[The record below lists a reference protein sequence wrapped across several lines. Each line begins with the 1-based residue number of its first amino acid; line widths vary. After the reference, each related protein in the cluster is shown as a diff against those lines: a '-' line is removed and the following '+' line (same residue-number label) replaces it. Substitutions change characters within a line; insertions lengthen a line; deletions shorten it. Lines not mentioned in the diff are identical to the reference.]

1 MKKIA
6 LTSLLTIAMASA
18 AHASVNV
25 MDGNPLYMP
34 RAGHF
39 YSETALWSNTKT
51 TENWALGEDFGYGIT
66 DRFAINLATSLAEG
80 ESFDIFGWNG
90 LSLGATYRVLKDGHW
105 RADLVGSYNID
116 GWLYAYDENAD
127 DGYFM
132 EKELLDYTWKA
143 GIRGGY
149 TTARFT
155 VAGHAIFSYENT
167 ESFNWNEDEFSAHR
181 VAFGLNGQYV
191 IDRNWNLVAGVEY
204 SGSID
209 NGVKN
214 SGLLFG
220 DFGVNYNID
229 SSHYIGAY
237 VAGEMSHKTGDWK
250 WVDGMGFGVKFGV
263 DF

>member
-6 LTSLLTIAMASA
+6 LTSLLAVVAASA
-18 AHASVNV
+18 AHASVN
-25 MDGNPLYMP
+25 MIDGDPLYMP

-39 YSETALWSNTKT
+39 YSETSLASTTKK
-51 TENWALGEDFGYGIT
+51 TENWMLGEEFGYGIT
-66 DRFAINLATSLAEG
+66 DRFAISLATSLAEE
-80 ESFDIFGWNG
+80 ESFDLFGWQG
-90 LSLGATYRVLKDGHW
+90 LSLNATYRVLNQGHW

-116 GWLYAYDENAD
+116 GWLYSYDEELDETN
-127 DGYFM
+127 FM
-132 EKELLDYTWKA
+132 EKEDLNYVWKA

-155 VAGHAIFSYENT
+155 IAGHLMFNYGNS
-167 ESFNWNEDEFSAHR
+167 ESFNWGDDGMHR
-181 VAFGLNGQYV
+181 IAVGLDGQYV
-191 IDRNWNLVAGVEY
+191 INRSWNLVAGLEY

-209 NGVKN
+209 DGVRN
-214 SGLLFG
+214 AGLLNG

-237 VAGEMSHKTGDWK
+237 VSGEMSHKTGDWK
-250 WVDGMGFGVKFGV
+250 WVNGMGFGVKFGA

>member
-1 MKKIA
+1 MKKSA
-6 LTSLLTIAMASA
+6 LTS

-34 RAGHF
+34 KAGHF
-39 YSETALWSNTKT
+39 YSETSLGSNTKT

-66 DRFAINLATSLAEG
+66 DRFAINLATSLAEV
-80 ESFDIFGWNG
+80 ESFDEFGWQG
-90 LSLGATYRVLKDGHW
+90 LTLGATYRVLKDGHW

-155 VAGHAIFSYENT
+155 VAGHAIFSYGNT
-167 ESFNWNEDEFSAHR
+167 ESFNWNEDGEHR
-181 VAFGLNGQYV
+181 VAFGLDGQYV
-191 IDRNWNLVAGVEY
+191 IDRNWNLVAGIEY

-214 SGLLFG
+214 SGRLIG

-229 SSHYIGAY
+229 STHYVGAY

-250 WVDGMGFGVKFGV
+250 WHEGMGFGVKFGV

>member
-39 YSETALWSNTKT
+39 YSVTSLGSNSKT
-51 TENWALGEDFGYGIT
+51 TESWALGEDFGYGIT
-66 DRFAINLATSLAEG
+66 DRFAINLTTALAEHD
-80 ESFDIFGWNG
+80 SFDVFGWDG
-90 LSLGATYRVLKDGHW
+90 LSLGATYRVLSRGHW
-105 RADLVGSYNID
+105 RADVVGSYNVD

-132 EKELLDYTWKA
+132 EKELLNYTWKA

-149 TTARFT
+149 TVARFT
-155 VAGHAIFSYENT
+155 VAGHVMFSYENS
-167 ESFNWNEDEFSAHR
+167 ESFNWNEDGKHR
-181 VAFGLNGQYV
+181 LAFGLDGQYV
-191 IDRNWNLVAGVEY
+191 IDRDWNLVAGIEY
-204 SGSID
+204 SGQID
-209 NGVKN
+209 DGVKN
-214 SGLLFG
+214 TGRLVG
-220 DFGVNYNID
+220 DFGINYNI
-229 SSHYIGAY
+229 SSSSYVGAY
-237 VAGEMSHKTGDWK
+237 VAGEMLHETGDWK
-250 WVDGMGFGVKFGV
+250 WREGMGFGVKFGV